1 MFSQLP
7 GGGATTRPL
16 SSVCPVQNYRLQIDC
31 WGSEA
36 RGKSIGDGDGDGV
49 IRCHGQEQ
57 KGGEAGAVHVWKV
70 LIGCRED
77 AHFRVSSA
85 SGPPR
90 HVPACPLP
98 SPTIRI
104 KRPLAG
110 LHSEKDRRYSPGF
123 PGRHEH
129 FSIGDMDWSR
139 PSHASMMDH
148 KQTKPVWIQVAIC
161 LGFACMT
168 ASGHSGPACSER
180 ESTLWSLSNFSK
192 KCTFFKGRRQVRAI
206 ESFHLHRR
214 RAFSSEGA
222 VSE

>member
-36 RGKSIGDGDGDGV
+36 RGKSIGGGDGV

-104 KRPLAG
+104 KRSLAG
-110 LHSEKDRRYSPGF
+110 LHSEKRQALLARALLNWRHGLVEAISRFNDGPQTNQTSLDSSCNLSGFCLYDSVRTFRPGLF
-123 PGRHEH
+123 R
-129 FSIGDMDWSR
+129 
-139 PSHASMMDH
+139 
-148 KQTKPVWIQVAIC
+148 
-161 LGFACMT
+161 
-168 ASGHSGPACSER
+168 ER